1 MSLSVIPRVSFC
13 PSISLLCLHPYL
25 PGSHPEPSL
34 SFVCVCVC
42 VCAREHTRECWEQSL
57 SQVHWAGVR
66 MCIECYQPEA
76 NTKTS
81 CRLPLI
87 PEPPAH
93 TTVIPSP
100 LPHLRGGVTY
110 KPQAE
115 SEYQMS
121 LTSWMSLGWLHVCL
135 LPPLSRDLTEQLP
148 MSHCGV

>member
-42 VCAREHTRECWEQSL
+42 VSARASTHASAGSRASPRYTGQVFECALSVISQRPTLRPPVGCLSSQS
-57 SQVHWAGVR
+57 
-66 MCIECYQPEA
+66 P
-76 NTKTS
+76 
-81 CRLPLI
+81 LPT
-87 PEPPAH
+87 P
-93 TTVIPSP
+93 VIPSP